1 LFLVGYLLVIGIEGE
16 VFKLPQPHYY
26 KHLDK
31 DKNCNVN
38 IELNMEQLA
47 QMVYKANYGLHRF
60 LSEIIDIQRKSEY
73 RQEQEFADGL
83 EKLLNQ
89 GHF

>member
-1 LFLVGYLLVIGIEGE
+1 M
-16 VFKLPQPHYY
+16 PQPHYY

-47 QMVYKANYGLHRF
+47 QMVCKANYGLHR
-60 LSEIIDIQRKSEY
+60 LISEVIDIKRASKYE
-73 RQEQEFADGL
+73 RDHRFADGL
-83 EKLLNQ
+83 EELLNRNYD
-89 GHF
+89 

>member
-1 LFLVGYLLVIGIEGE
+1 M
-16 VFKLPQPHYY
+16 PQQHYY

-47 QMVYKANYGLHRF
+47 QMVCKANYGLHRF
-60 LSEIIDIQRKSEY
+60 ISEVIDIKKRSEWNADHL
-73 RQEQEFADGL
+73 FADEL
-83 EKLLNQ
+83 KKCIDKDYY
-89 GHF
+89 

>member
-1 LFLVGYLLVIGIEGE
+1 M
-16 VFKLPQPHYY
+16 KHSY

-47 QMVYKANYGLHRF
+47 QMVYNANYGLHRF
-60 LSEIIDIQRKSEY
+60 ISEIIDIQRKSEY
-73 RQEQEFADGL
+73 KQEHEFADGL
-83 EKLLNQ
+83 EELLNKR
-89 GHF
+89 HF

>member
-1 LFLVGYLLVIGIEGE
+1 M
-16 VFKLPQPHYY
+16 KHSY

-47 QMVYKANYGLHRF
+47 HMVCRANYGLHRF
-60 LSEIIDIQRKSEY
+60 ISEVIDIKRNSEW
-73 RQEQEFADGL
+73 EQDHVFADGL
-83 EKLLNQ
+83 EELLNKR
-89 GHF
+89 FF

>member
-1 LFLVGYLLVIGIEGE
+1 MPE
-16 VFKLPQPHYY
+16 PHYY

-31 DKNCNVN
+31 PGMCNVK

-47 QMVYKANYGLHRF
+47 RLVCEQNYGLHRF
-60 LSEIIDIQRKSEY
+60 ISEVIDIKRLSEW
-73 RQEQEFADGL
+73 EQERIFADEL
-83 EKLLNQ
+83 ERLLLQ

>member
-1 LFLVGYLLVIGIEGE
+1 MN
-16 VFKLPQPHYY
+16 KLPQPHFY

-31 DKNCNVN
+31 TGGCNVR

-47 QMVYKANYGLHRF
+47 QMVCKENYGLHRF
-60 LSEIIDIQRKSEY
+60 ISEVIDIKRKSEWK
-73 RQEQEFADGL
+73 QDHVFADEL
-83 EKLLNQ
+83 EKLLLN

>member
-1 LFLVGYLLVIGIEGE
+1 
-16 VFKLPQPHYY
+16 LPQPHYY

-47 QMVYKANYGLHRF
+47 EMVCKANYGLHRF
-60 LSEIIDIQRKSEY
+60 ISEVIDIK
-73 RQEQEFADGL
+73 RQSKWEKDKMFADQL
-83 EKLLNQ
+83 ELLLNK
-89 GHF
+89 HYD